1 MGTMKNFKLLHEFP
15 ENFVW
20 MDWFKSNIGSPRKTL
35 NSVCFLQNLFRG
47 QVIQTTARKTT
58 WKSYEHL
65 RHHSCVLSRNLA
77 ENLVILL
84 CNTWRES
91 LAVKQC
97 IVYLDVDKFTVGF
110 YANSVKLL
118 TLFIVSFEWNIW
130 LLRLFKKLNKNWQAW
145 NNNKIFEI
153 KIVIICVRSYHW
165 EELKKISIEV
175 FIFQGNFQQF

>member
-1 MGTMKNFKLLHEFP
+1 MVYKLDAGMGTMKNFKLFYEFP

-65 RHHSCVLSRNLA
+65 RYHSCVLSRNLA

-97 IVYLDVDKFTVGF
+97 IVYLDVDKIHRRVLRKFCETF
-110 YANSVKLL
+110 DFIYSIIWMKYLAFKTIQEVK
-118 TLFIVSFEWNIW
+118 
-130 LLRLFKKLNKNWQAW
+130 
-145 NNNKIFEI
+145 
-153 KIVIICVRSYHW
+153 
-165 EELKKISIEV
+165 
-175 FIFQGNFQQF
+175 